1 MLTRHQVPSL
11 AEENREFAGT
21 GGVSEN
27 NAQANFA
34 PAFQD
39 AGTGEVEISR
49 FKNGQ
54 PAPFHLLDGL
64 PDKWILERDVK
75 GRVVTVKASIVSGF
89 VRLGEFFTRQEAAE
103 FMAHVET
110 NVL

>member
-1 MLTRHQVPSL
+1 MLTRHPTPDL

-27 NAQANFA
+27 NAQARFA

-39 AGTGEVEISR
+39 AGTGQVEVSR
-49 FKNGQ
+49 FENGQ

-64 PDKWILERDVK
+64 PDEWIVERDVK
-75 GRVVTVKASIVSGF
+75 GRVVSLKANIVSGF
-89 VRLGEFFTRQEAAE
+89 VLLGEFFTRQEAAE
-103 FMAHVET
+103 FMLQMDTSAV
-110 NVL
+110 